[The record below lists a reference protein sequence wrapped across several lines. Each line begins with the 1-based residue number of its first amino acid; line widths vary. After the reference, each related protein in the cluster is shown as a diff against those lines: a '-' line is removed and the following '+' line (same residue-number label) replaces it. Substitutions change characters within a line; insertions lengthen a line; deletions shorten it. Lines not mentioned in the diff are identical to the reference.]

1 MLAKLGCAKRK
12 GDDFNKRIYG
22 LVIVIMSLVSSV
34 CILSDATCSEAKG
47 IRYRKEFKEKRFLV
61 EDVVNQK
68 IDKNKDGI
76 LSKKERNA
84 VTSFTVGTETF
95 ERSDNVV
102 IALDDLT
109 CFPNLREVVISQRVS
124 SLKPLYSLKK
134 IESLSLPSG
143 SVAYKKSI
151 RFDKFP
157 NLKKLMVSVKGITVN
172 LKKNKK
178 LQELD
183 CASCDL
189 EKLDLSNNRKLT
201 KIICSTN
208 NLKKLDLSNNPRLTK
223 VICNTNK
230 LTEIL
235 FHKEANIKYL
245 DCSLNRIQKLTNL
258 KADSLVDFNC
268 MSNCL
273 RTLELGQARNLEQAM
288 IDSNEFVSVDV
299 RNCTKLQSLSA
310 QNNINVFK
318 LYLPVQGVPRLF
330 VDEMCQVE
338 KG

>member
-1 MLAKLGCAKRK
+1 M
-12 GDDFNKRIYG
+12 KRIYG

-109 CFPNLREVVISQRVS
+109 GFPNLREVVISQRVS

-189 EKLDLSNNRKLT
+189 
-201 KIICSTN
+201 
-208 NLKKLDLSNNPRLTK
+208 KKLDLSNNPRLTK
-223 VICNTNK
+223 VIC
-230 LTEIL
+230 
-235 FHKEANIKYL
+235 
-245 DCSLNRIQKLTNL
+245 R
-258 KADSLVDFNC
+258 
-268 MSNCL
+268 
-273 RTLELGQARNLEQAM
+273 
-288 IDSNEFVSVDV
+288 
-299 RNCTKLQSLSA
+299 
-310 QNNINVFK
+310 
-318 LYLPVQGVPRLF
+318 
-330 VDEMCQVE
+330 
-338 KG
+338 

>member
-201 KIICSTN
+201 K
-208 NLKKLDLSNNPRLTK
+208 

-310 QNNINVFK
+310 QNNINIFK
-318 LYLPVQGVPRLF
+318 LYLPVQGVRRLF

>member
-22 LVIVIMSLVSSV
+22 LIIVIMSLVSSV

-189 EKLDLSNNRKLT
+189 EKLDLSNN
-201 KIICSTN
+201 
-208 NLKKLDLSNNPRLTK
+208 PRLTK

-258 KADSLVDFNC
+258 KVDSLVDFNC

-310 QNNINVFK
+310 QNNINIFK
-318 LYLPVQGVPRLF
+318 LYLPVQGVRRLF